1 MGKVHNPDGDGVP
14 AVSTAVSA
22 ARRKHA
28 QRQNN
33 EPDPEE
39 APRHHATN
47 DHETQVKEEGSA
59 RRNITR
65 KTNNGV
71 DVGKYDAARK
81 RMGGAGKG
89 KWTQA
94 MDGSDTLPI
103 TNLDVNDPLYD
114 EETLEGAVL
123 VSAQSNNEDD
133 GVANGTKVYD
143 PVADRIVYG
152 PKFTRAEF
160 KIRVTDALEEYFD
173 SGDADEFI
181 ACITELKSAE
191 YHAELIKKAISLSLD
206 KNSREKEL
214 ISRLLSR
221 LHPIILTDNDVSNGF
236 QVLLDS
242 LPDLCIDAPD
252 AKTIVATFLARAVID
267 EVLPPAFLSS
277 RSGEVTEA
285 AVRLLSMEHCGTRL
299 EHAWGPG
306 DGRPVGEIKISM
318 DQLLKEYL
326 LSRELDEAAR
336 CIRELNCAHF
346 HHELV
351 KRGVTAAMEELH
363 DKSDSNCVGINIDD
377 LDAVAA
383 LYAFLVENSIV
394 SESQL
399 RKGMKRL
406 NDAVDDL
413 KLDVTPNAPA
423 LLIEF
428 QRLLSAHGVNIEKA

>member
-1 MGKVHNPDGDGVP
+1 VYQRRLKKTVEGSQIMSDSNSKRGEITVDTMGKVHNPDGDGVP

-160 KIRVTDALEEYFD
+160 KIRVTDVRFGLY
-173 SGDADEFI
+173 I
-181 ACITELKSAE
+181 
-191 YHAELIKKAISLSLD
+191 H
-206 KNSREKEL
+206 
-214 ISRLLSR
+214 
-221 LHPIILTDNDVSNGF
+221 
-236 QVLLDS
+236 
-242 LPDLCIDAPD
+242 LPGN
-252 AKTIVATFLARAVID
+252 KF
-267 EVLPPAFLSS
+267 S
-277 RSGEVTEA
+277 
-285 AVRLLSMEHCGTRL
+285 
-299 EHAWGPG
+299 
-306 DGRPVGEIKISM
+306 
-318 DQLLKEYL
+318 
-326 LSRELDEAAR
+326 
-336 CIRELNCAHF
+336 
-346 HHELV
+346 
-351 KRGVTAAMEELH
+351 
-363 DKSDSNCVGINIDD
+363 
-377 LDAVAA
+377 
-383 LYAFLVENSIV
+383 
-394 SESQL
+394 
-399 RKGMKRL
+399 
-406 NDAVDDL
+406 
-413 KLDVTPNAPA
+413 
-423 LLIEF
+423 
-428 QRLLSAHGVNIEKA
+428 